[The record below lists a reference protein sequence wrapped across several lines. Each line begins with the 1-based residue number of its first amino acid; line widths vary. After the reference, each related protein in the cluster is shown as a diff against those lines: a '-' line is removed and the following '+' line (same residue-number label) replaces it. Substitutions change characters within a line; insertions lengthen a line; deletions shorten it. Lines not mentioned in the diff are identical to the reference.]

1 MTGKKYEIGEKGT
14 GRGRIKGGP
23 CLNREAR
30 EGQHEAGRGGATKL
44 PAGPREKGR
53 RERKSEIKLVAS
65 NPG

>member
-30 EGQHEAGRGGATKL
+30 EGQHEAERGGATKL
-44 PAGPREKGR
+44 PVGPREK
-53 RERKSEIKLVAS
+53 ERAR
-65 NPG
+65 